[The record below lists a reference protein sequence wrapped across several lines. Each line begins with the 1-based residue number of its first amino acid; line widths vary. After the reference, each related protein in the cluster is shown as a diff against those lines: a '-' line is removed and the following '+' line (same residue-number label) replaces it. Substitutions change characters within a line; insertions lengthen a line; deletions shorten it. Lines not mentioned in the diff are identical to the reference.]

1 MSFIVS
7 YDYESGRISITA
19 QGGPYYYRAIC
30 REGASGG
37 TGAIVYDSLDDV
49 GYIPIASGRSY
60 TTRWFSLDAETTYT
74 ANVLYYSAES
84 AESYVGAMGAY
95 QFATPAAPP
104 PTYTLRAT
112 LNYDANGGSG
122 APAAQTLTGTAQS
135 TSGYV
140 SGYISGTEPTR
151 QGYIFDGWQ
160 FSGSSHAPYDA
171 GDSITVYAT
180 TGGVSYTLVAQW
192 NSWYAASIYLI
203 DQSLQP
209 LQLYLRRKLV
219 LAEKLQAENQ
229 QGGGTGDGQQQ
240 LELQLQ
246 IGRAHV

>member
-1 MSFIVS
+1 MSFNVD

-30 REGASGG
+30 REGTAGG
-37 TGAIVYDSLDDV
+37 TGAVVYDSLDDV
-49 GYIPIASGRSY
+49 GYIPMASGRSY
-60 TTRWFSLDAETTYT
+60 TTRWFPLDAETTYT

-84 AESYVGAMGAY
+84 AESYVGAMGAQ
-95 QFATPAAPP
+95 QFTTPSAPP
-104 PTYTLRAT
+104 PSYTLRAT

-122 APAAQTLTGTAQS
+122 APSAQTITGTAQS

-140 SGYISGTEPTR
+140 SGYISGAEPTR

-160 FSGSSHAPYDA
+160 LSGSSHAPYDA

-192 NSWYAASIYLI
+192 RQSGAQAYIYHNGAWVPATPYIYSGGAWKPAAPSVY
-203 DQSLQP
+203 S
-209 LQLYLRRKLV
+209 
-219 LAEKLQAENQ
+219 
-229 QGGGTGDGQQQ
+229 GGWK
-240 LELQLQ
+240 
-246 IGRAHV
+246 